1 MITHVVLFKLKEPSL
16 GNLEKTKEVLLN
28 MKGKIPQL
36 RDIVVGI
43 DLLRSAR
50 SYDLALITKFSS
62 MEDLKIYQEH
72 PIHQNVLAYMATVRE
87 SSFSVDF
94 LSEK

>member
-1 MITHVVLFKLKEPSL
+1 MITHVVLFKLKDPSPVIL
-16 GNLEKTKEVLLN
+16 AKTKEVLLN

-36 RDIVVGI
+36 LDIVVGI

-62 MEDLKIYQEH
+62 VEELKTYIEH
-72 PIHQNVLAYMATVRE
+72 PVHQDVLAYMATVRE
-87 SSFSVDF
+87 SSICVDF
-94 LSEK
+94 